1 MRIAAGLLMTVAAT
15 SFAYAAD
22 IGPPQEE
29 CPALAPETE
38 LFECRAQELKL
49 LNSLISSIRTEIRP
63 LLSPTATSDFSRSHT
78 SWSQYRDT
86 HCRLES
92 AVPPS
97 NYTARL
103 VEVECRLEIGR
114 LYYISLER
122 LLTAI
127 GLRPAQ

>member
-1 MRIAAGLLMTVAAT
+1 MRIAAGVLMTVAAT
-15 SFAYAAD
+15 SFAYAVD
-22 IGPPQEE
+22 IGPPKEE
-29 CPALAPETE
+29 CPALAPEPE

-49 LNSLISSIRTEIRP
+49 LGSLISSIQTEIRP
-63 LLSPTATSDFSRSHT
+63 LLSPTATSDLSQSH
-78 SWSQYRDT
+78 SNWSQYRDT

-103 VEVECRLEIGR
+103 VEVECRLELGR

-122 LLTAI
+122 LLRAI
-127 GLRPAQ
+127 EPGPAK